1 MQRIDD
7 AGNLL
12 PEYSSLEGGSDHELV
27 NQEITQR
34 ALLDQTT
41 TRSQAT
47 LPAGDLAG
55 GVDHDLWQ
63 HSDNSQRSSA
73 QESNK
78 LRILAIGTA
87 IFLLAA
93 LPRLYVLFEVT
104 DPQNPGLGWY
114 GDVFH
119 HWQIAYLSDE
129 VGFSESF
136 LRLWDFKGM
145 EFFWGLLHPLVLIGL
160 FTITG
165 SVDIVILR
173 LLSLL
178 AASASIALL
187 FFLLKRYFNRNVAIA
202 GALIAALNPVA
213 VFNDTVGMQE
223 PLGLL
228 LLFTGLVII
237 DRHPV
242 FAGILWGLAGMVRAE
257 YWVFGAG
264 LVVVA
269 FLLNK
274 KNDWKIAL
282 GMGWAIPS
290 LAYMKYLLDYTGN
303 PIYPIYW
310 NYLGGT
316 AGLWM
321 VEAPLELDQ
330 IIAQWTARIVLVV
343 AAYAAIRI
351 LRSRPESTLV
361 LMLGLGNIIMLGLVL
376 GVGAYIYGYSP
387 RINVDRLMVVPFMF
401 VGVFV
406 AIAVF
411 GRGSED
417 RSTRARTRTVAGWL
431 AVVAL
436 ILGIQSIWLPLVN
449 YYEPLQSVWAR
460 EVRMADEIGRYYDKG
475 TISIPE
481 DRPGLTYALVQYH
494 GISGSNIDGQMY
506 DAFAYISGDPF
517 EDWDSNRE
525 IVLDWLEKTGV
536 RFLVVYRSDAEYMEL
551 VNREP
556 NMFRLL
562 EVLYEGS
569 INLYGVGL

>member
-1 MQRIDD
+1 MEKFDNPGD
-7 AGNLL
+7 LL
-12 PEYSSLEGGSDHELV
+12 PKYSPSMGGGSQELAKQDV
-27 NQEITQR
+27 TQR
-34 ALLDQTT
+34 TLSGQTT
-41 TRSQAT
+41 AQSQAIW
-47 LPAGDLAG
+47 PVDDLVG
-55 GVDHDLWQ
+55 GTESGSWEQ
-63 HSDNSQRSSA
+63 SNNSPGSTV

-78 LRILAIGTA
+78 LRIFAIGTA
-87 IFLLAA
+87 IFMLAA
-93 LPRLYVLFEVT
+93 LPRLFVLFEVT

-129 VGFSESF
+129 VGFGESF

-160 FTITG
+160 FKITG

-173 LLSLL
+173 LLSLIT
-178 AASASIALL
+178 ASASIALL
-187 FFLLKRYFNRNVAIA
+187 FFLLKRYFNKNVAIA
-202 GALIAALNPVA
+202 GALFAALNPIA

-269 FLLNK
+269 ALLDRK
-274 KNDWKIAL
+274 TDWKIAL
-282 GMGWAIPS
+282 GLGWAIPS

-321 VEAPLELDQ
+321 VEVPLEIDQ
-330 IIAQWTARIVLVV
+330 IIAQWTARVVLVV
-343 AAYAAIRI
+343 ASFAAYRI
-351 LRSRPESTLV
+351 IRSRPKSTLI
-361 LMLGLGNIIMLGLVL
+361 LTLGLGNIIMLGLVL

-387 RINVDRLMVVPFMF
+387 RINVDRLMVVPLMF
-401 VGVFV
+401 VGVFI
-406 AIAVF
+406 AIALF
-411 GRGSED
+411 GRGSD
-417 RSTRARTRTVAGWL
+417 VRTPRIRAVAGWM
-431 AVVAL
+431 AVIAL
-436 ILGIQSIWLPLVN
+436 IIGIQSIWLPLID
-449 YYEPLQSVWAR
+449 YYEPLNSVWSR
-460 EVRMADEIGRYYDKG
+460 EVKMANEIASYYDGG

-494 GISGSNIDGQMY
+494 GISGSNINGQMY
-506 DAFAYISGDPF
+506 DAFAYISGNAFD
-517 EDWDSNRE
+517 DWESNRE
-525 IVLDWLEKTGV
+525 IVLDSLEKTGV
-536 RFLVVYRSDAEYMEL
+536 RFLVVYRSDTDYMEL
-551 VNREP
+551 VSREP
-556 NMFRLL
+556 KMFRLL

-569 INLYGVGL
+569 INLYWVGL